1 LKKVRY
7 PNDHIGSMMVWPV
20 VCLLLILVTW
30 VGAATKI
37 DDSRAEL
44 EKEALARA
52 ISLSKSYSEQLARSI
67 QQIDILTLNLKYD
80 WEQQRATL
88 DLSDQVR
95 KGLYP
100 TPSDVYL
107 TLIDRQGVAI
117 ASTAGGAPVKVNDR
131 SYFQFHQA
139 SPDKGLH
146 VDPSLGIGRRSGRP
160 VIRFS
165 RRLETADGKFDG
177 VVSAGVAPAFL
188 ATFND
193 ENSMNPHDFISVRHE
208 NGTLLVSEKG
218 RVIRGGQIHIKPP
231 VFETDNGVMRMPKS
245 MYRDNDARIVAWQK
259 LPGYPLISYVGLSE
273 TDIFA
278 EDAATAA
285 SYRQIAIAAT
295 ILFICLGFTGFY
307 YSARAARRRT
317 KASEVHQTYQLAIDD
332 AREGFYMVRALH
344 SKDGK
349 ISDFI
354 IEDCNERGASLA
366 GHSKSSLIGMN
377 LSSLPLPQ
385 NKDALWSFCEA
396 MNAGF
401 LEDEFEIVNPKPGQP
416 KWLQRRLVRSPAG
429 LALTL
434 RDISDTKEHQRLLMK
449 TANTDT
455 LTGLPNRFWLLN
467 NLPSTLVKLKEQS
480 AMLAILF
487 LDLDNFKNVND
498 SLGHAMGDRLLKMVA
513 ERLLAL
519 MRADDVVIRLGGDE
533 FTVLLNAESTEEIA
547 AVANRITSSLS
558 QEFRILGKELSIGA
572 SIGISLYPR
581 DGEDAD
587 LLIQKADIAMY
598 SAKELGKNRH
608 RFYDQQLYDGIR
620 LRLLAE
626 EDVARAIAVDQ
637 FEMHYQPR
645 VDAMT
650 GEITGLEALARW
662 MHPTRGMVPP
672 AEFIAIAEKTGSIVA
687 LGELIFKRVCSQI
700 AQWQAAGE
708 RIVPVSVNLS
718 PRQLDEGGTYQ
729 LIKSLLTEY
738 GVSANMIEVE
748 LTETA
753 MMSNSVDVISQ
764 VAAIRD
770 LGIKLHLDD
779 FGTGYSS
786 LSRLQQIRMHVVK
799 IDRCF
804 TSRLGENEESNV
816 LVNTVVLMAKAL
828 NMTVI
833 AEGVET
839 ATQLQLLREMSCDEV
854 QGYFI
859 SKPVPAVDI
868 PKLIRRRFLFPES
881 GGTAELVATGE
892 IENSH

>member
-1 LKKVRY
+1 
-7 PNDHIGSMMVWPV
+7 MMVWPL
-20 VCLLLILVTW
+20 VCLGLILMTW
-30 VGAATKI
+30 VGAAAKI

-44 EKEALARA
+44 EKDALARA
-52 ISLSKSYSEQLARSI
+52 LSLSKSYSEQLARSI

-88 DLSDQVR
+88 DLSDQMK

-100 TPSDVYL
+100 LPSDVYL

-117 ASTAGGAPVKVNDR
+117 ASTAGGAPVSVEDR
-131 SYFQFHQA
+131 SYFRFHRA
-139 SPDKGLH
+139 FPDKGLH
-146 VDPSLGIGRRSGRP
+146 VDPSLGTGRRTGRQ

-165 RRLETADGKFDG
+165 RRLETPDGKFDG
-177 VVSAGVAPAFL
+177 VVSAGVAPAYL

-231 VFETDNGVMRMPKS
+231 VFTTDSGVMRMPKS
-245 MYRDNDARIVAWQK
+245 MYRDNDARILAWQK

-278 EDAATAA
+278 EDAVTAA

-295 ILFICLGFTGFY
+295 ILFACLGFTGFY
-307 YSARAARRRT
+307 YSARSARRRT
-317 KASEVHQTYQLAIDD
+317 KADEIHQTYQLAIDD
-332 AREGFYMVRALH
+332 AREGFYMVRAVY
-344 SKDGK
+344 SKEGK

-366 GHSKSSLIGMN
+366 GYAKSSLIGMN
-377 LSSLPLPQ
+377 LHNLPLPQ

-396 MNAGF
+396 MNVGF
-401 LEDEFEIVNPKPGQP
+401 LEDEFEVDAPRPGQP
-416 KWLQRRLVRSPAG
+416 KWFQRRLVRSPAG

-434 RDISDTKEHQRLLMK
+434 RDISDIKEHQRLLMK
-449 TANTDT
+449 AANTDA

-467 NLPSTLVKLKEQS
+467 NLPSTLVRIKERS
-480 AMLAILF
+480 GMLAILF
-487 LDLDNFKNVND
+487 LDLDNFKNIND

-513 ERLLAL
+513 DRLQAL
-519 MRADDVVIRLGGDE
+519 MRPDDVVIRLGGDE
-533 FTVLLNAESTEEIA
+533 FTVLLNTESSDDIA
-547 AVANRITSSLS
+547 AVATRITSSLAR
-558 QEFRILGKELSIGA
+558 EFRILGKELLIGA

-581 DGEDAD
+581 DGEEAD

-608 RFYDQQLYDGIR
+608 RFYNQQLYDAIR
-620 LRLLAE
+620 MQLLAE
-626 EDVARAIAVDQ
+626 EDLARAIAADQ
-637 FEMHYQPR
+637 FEMLYQPR
-645 VDAMT
+645 VDTVT
-650 GEITGLEALARW
+650 GEITGLEALVRW
-662 MHPTRGMVPP
+662 AHPQRGMVPP
-672 AEFIAIAEKTGSIVA
+672 IEFIAIAEKTGSIAA
-687 LGELIFKRVCSQI
+687 LGALIFKKVCSQI
-700 AQWQAAGE
+700 AQWRAAGE

-718 PRQLDEGGTYQ
+718 PRQLDAGGTDR
-729 LIKSLLTEY
+729 LIESLLTEY
-738 GVSANMIEVE
+738 DLSADMIEVE
-748 LTETA
+748 LTESA
-753 MMSNSVDVISQ
+753 MMSNSVDVIAQ

-804 TSRLGENEESNV
+804 TSRLGDNEESNV

-828 NMTVI
+828 NMKVI

-839 ATQLQLLREMSCDEV
+839 SGQLNLLRDMSCDEV
-854 QGYFI
+854 QGYLI
-859 SKPVPAVDI
+859 STPLSAIDI
-868 PKLIRRRFLFPES
+868 PMLIRKRFLLPEDS
-881 GGTAELVATGE
+881 AAAEMATAISTH
-892 IENSH
+892 IHDTI

>member
-1 LKKVRY
+1 
-7 PNDHIGSMMVWPV
+7 MMVWPAI
-20 VCLLLILVTW
+20 CLLLILMTW
-30 VGAATKI
+30 IGAAVKI

-44 EKEALARA
+44 QKEALARA
-52 ISLSKSYSEQLARSI
+52 ISLSKSYSEQLIRSI
-67 QQIDILTLNLKYD
+67 QQIDILTLNLKYA
-80 WEQQRATL
+80 WERQRATL
-88 DLSDQVR
+88 DLSDQMQ

-100 TPSDVYL
+100 ASSDVYL
-107 TLIDRQGVAI
+107 TLIDRQGIAI
-117 ASTAGGAPVKVNDR
+117 ASTTGGDPVNVEDR
-131 SYFQFHQA
+131 SYFRFHQA
-139 SPDKGLH
+139 FPAKGLH
-146 VDPSLGIGRRSGRP
+146 VDPSLEVGRRSGRQ

-177 VVSAGVAPAFL
+177 VVSAGVAPAYL

-218 RVIRGGQIHIKPP
+218 RDIRGGQIHVKPP
-231 VFETDNGVMRMPKS
+231 VFATDSGVMRMPKS
-245 MYRDNDARIVAWQK
+245 MYRDNDARILAWQK

-278 EDAATAA
+278 EDAVTAA

-295 ILFICLGFTGFY
+295 ILFVCLGFTGFY
-307 YSARAARRRT
+307 YSARAARRKT

-349 ISDFI
+349 VSDFI

-366 GHSKSSLIGMN
+366 GHAKSGLIGMN

-385 NKDALWSFCEA
+385 NKDVLWSFCEA
-396 MNAGF
+396 MNTGF
-401 LEDEFEIVNPKPGQP
+401 LEDEFEVHEPKLGQP
-416 KWLQRRLVRSPAG
+416 KWFQRRLVRSPAG

-434 RDISDTKEHQRLLMK
+434 RDISDTKEHQRSLMK

-467 NLPSTLVKLKEQS
+467 NLPLTIIRVKEQS
-480 AMLAILF
+480 GMLAILF

-513 ERLLAL
+513 DRLQAL
-519 MRADDVVIRLGGDE
+519 MRPDDVVIRLGGDE
-533 FTVLLNAESTEEIA
+533 FTVLLNTVSTDDIA
-547 AVANRITSSLS
+547 AVAVRITSSLS
-558 QEFRILGKELSIGA
+558 REFRILGKELSIGA
-572 SIGISLYPR
+572 SIGISVYPR

-598 SAKELGKNRH
+598 SAKELGRNRY
-608 RFYDQQLYDGIR
+608 RFYDQQLYDRIR
-620 LRLLAE
+620 LQLLAE
-626 EDVARAIAVDQ
+626 EDLARAIATDQ

-645 VDAMT
+645 VDTMT
-650 GEITGLEALARW
+650 GEMTGLEALVRW
-662 MHPTRGMVPP
+662 THPTRGLISPC
-672 AEFIAIAEKTGSIVA
+672 EFIAIAEKTGSIVA
-687 LGELIFKRVCSQI
+687 LGALVFRKVCSQL
-700 AQWQAAGE
+700 AEWREDGE
-708 RIVPVSVNLS
+708 RTVPVSINLS
-718 PRQLDEGGTYQ
+718 PRQLDGGGTDQ
-729 LIKSLLTEY
+729 LIKSLLAEY
-738 GVSANMIEVE
+738 DIGADLIEVE

-753 MMSNSVDVISQ
+753 MMSNSADVLAQI
-764 VAAIRD
+764 AAIRD

-786 LSRLQQIRMHVVK
+786 LSRLQQIRMHVIK

-804 TSRLGENEESNV
+804 ISRLGENEESNV
-816 LVNTVVLMAKAL
+816 LVNTVVSMAKAL

-839 ATQLQLLREMSCDEV
+839 PGQLQLLREMSCDEV
-854 QGYFI
+854 QGHLI
-859 SKPVPAVDI
+859 SKPLPAKEI
-868 PKLIRRRFLFPES
+868 PPMFRKRFLFPENAAP
-881 GGTAELVATGE
+881 GKTTTGE
-892 IENSH
+892 LLHIL